1 LRSSWKRIFVDR
13 RYEPRIQAILEIAY
27 DRLKRVNLEGFGE
40 AGKNRERR
48 NVTFD
53 DPAPAEIEQL
63 NRPKLTDVLGPG
75 LITGASDDDPAGIA
89 TYSQAGAQFG
99 YGLIWTL
106 VVTYPLMCAIQMVSA
121 QIGRVTGKGLAGNMR
136 RHYPRSLLYGLV
148 SLLLVA
154 NVINLGAD
162 LGAMAAAIRLLVP
175 GSQLVYVAGLALL
188 TVPLEVCLSYASY
201 ASILR
206 WLTTSLFAY
215 VATVFVV
222 GLPWREVAVNLVI
235 PHIELNGSYLTL
247 VVAVFGT
254 TISPYLF
261 FWQAA
266 EEVEEEKQ
274 DPIAKPLIKARWQ
287 ASRELGRIQLD
298 TLVGMGFSNIVAVFI
313 VLTTA
318 ATLNAHG
325 VNDIETSAQAA
336 EALRPIAGVFTFT
349 VFALGIVGTGLL
361 AVPVLAG
368 SAAYALGE
376 AFGWRVGLAQKPE
389 RAQAFYWTIAIA
401 TFVGAGINFTPLDP
415 FKGLFWSA
423 VINGVVAVPIM
434 ALIMSIA
441 SRPRIMGEFT
451 VGAWLKVFG
460 WLATAV
466 MALAAAGMVATWGQ

>member
-1 LRSSWKRIFVDR
+1 
-13 RYEPRIQAILEIAY
+13 
-27 DRLKRVNLEGFGE
+27 
-40 AGKNRERR
+40 
-48 NVTFD
+48 
-53 DPAPAEIEQL
+53 
-63 NRPKLTDVLGPG
+63 
-75 LITGASDDDPAGIA
+75 
-89 TYSQAGAQFG
+89 
-99 YGLIWTL
+99 
-106 VVTYPLMCAIQMVSA
+106 
-121 QIGRVTGKGLAGNMR
+121 
-136 RHYPRSLLYGLV
+136 
-148 SLLLVA
+148 
-154 NVINLGAD
+154 
-162 LGAMAAAIRLLVP
+162 MAAAIRLLVP
-175 GSQLVYVAGLALL
+175 GSQLVYVAGFALL
-188 TVPLEVCLSYASY
+188 TVLLEVYLRYARY

-222 GLPWREVAVNLVI
+222 GVPWREVAVNLVI
-235 PHIELNGSYLTL
+235 PHLELTGSYFTV

-266 EEVEEEKQ
+266 QEVEEEKE

-298 TLVGMGFSNIVAVFI
+298 TLVGMGFSNIVALFI

-376 AFGWRVGLAQKPE
+376 AFGWRVGLAQRPE
-389 RAQAFYWTIAIA
+389 RAPAFYWTIAAA
-401 TFVGAGINFTPLDP
+401 TFVGAAMNFTPLDP
-415 FKGLFWSA
+415 IKALFWSA
-423 VINGVVAVPIM
+423 VINGVAAVPIM
-434 ALIMSIA
+434 VMIMAMA
-441 SRPRIMGEFT
+441 SRRRVMGEFT
-451 VGAWLKVFG
+451 IGPWLKVFG
-460 WLATAV
+460 WLASGV
-466 MALAAAGMVATWGQ
+466 MALAAVGMIATWSQ